1 MATKGYTDYEIVA
14 GAYPG
19 VSGDFVNEQRNRRG
33 FGVSNVEATAT
44 TNLGQRTRKSQRRSL
59 NRTANEEGI
68 FETESERR
76 SRVTSYKRR
85 KQREMAYSA
94 IENSLPEQSWIRT
107 AMENRRKNKAT
118 VKKAAAPV
126 LNAVIAG
133 TWAYVFLYTASVFGI
148 LFLILFFGTAII
160 EELLWG
166 LTIDSLRFGA
176 YACYGAQLFF
186 SALVIIGMLG
196 QFKIT
201 GLNALGGKGAAVKQI
216 LFILAM
222 LPMLI
227 PGGPFFIPS
236 YTPWLFAVT
245 RYPR

>member
-1 MATKGYTDYEIVA
+1 MATKGYTDYEAVD

-33 FGVSNVEATAT
+33 FGVSNVEAIA
-44 TNLGQRTRKSQRRSL
+44 NGNQNQRTNGSRRRSL
-59 NRTANEEGI
+59 NRTTTEEGVV
-68 FETESERR
+68 ETEGERR
-76 SRVTSYKRR
+76 SRITSYKRR

-94 IENSLPEQSWIRT
+94 IENSLPEQSWIRSKL
-107 AMENRRKNKAT
+107 ENRQKNKVA

-126 LNAVIAG
+126 LNVVIAG
-133 TWAYVFLYTASVFGI
+133 TWAYVFLYAASVFGI
-148 LFLILFFGTAII
+148 LFLFLFFGTAII

-166 LTIDSLRFGA
+166 LTLESLRFGA
-176 YACYGAQLFF
+176 YLCYGAQLFF

-201 GLNALGGKGAAVKQI
+201 GLDALGGKGAAVKQM
-216 LFILAM
+216 LFILAIF
-222 LPMLI
+222 PMI
-227 PGGPFFIPS
+227 VPGGPFFIPS